1 MDFGEVS
8 MAGHCTAGVEEV
20 NTLRRYF
27 YKLYPFDRYLLD
39 ILILFCLWRL
49 GILGISDSPHLCK

>member
-1 MDFGEVS
+1 